1 MNASV
6 ARGECVYII
15 DDDAALRERLVHL
28 MASVGHRATGF
39 PSAVTFLQEW
49 SPRLGG
55 CIVTDMRM
63 PGMSGIELLERLRR
77 EGSQVPVIVISGHG
91 TVQTGVRAM
100 KLGALDFLEKPLDEQ
115 TLLDLV
121 NAALASDRHRYS
133 TQRERESLIQQLAL
147 LSMRESEVLKSI
159 LGGCSNRWIAQDMGV
174 SPKTVE
180 TYRSRILEKTGFK
193 RIDGLC
199 ERLLKLGIEVED

>member
-1 MNASV
+1 M
-6 ARGECVYII
+6 G
-15 DDDAALRERLVHL
+15 
-28 MASVGHRATGF
+28 SVGYKSVGF
-39 PSAVTFLQEW
+39 PSAVAFLQEW
-49 SPRLGG
+49 APGLGG

-77 EGSQVPVIVISGHG
+77 DGSQVPVILISGHA

-115 TLLDLV
+115 ALLDGV
-121 NAALASDRHRYS
+121 NSALTSNHRRNT
-133 TQRERESLIQQLAL
+133 TQREREALLQQMAL
-147 LSMRESEVLKSI
+147 LSSRESEVLRSV
-159 LGGCSNRWIAQDMGV
+159 LGGASNRQIAGRMGV

-199 ERLLKLGIEVED
+199 EKLVKLGIEVED